1 MLLRHLDSLVCPLS
15 FTKDRNKIESLHL
28 LVEWEKAYV
37 KVDSED
43 FDMETSERVRQRE
56 AVPLEYMIKASR
68 PLRK

>member
-1 MLLRHLDSLVCPLS
+1 M
-15 FTKDRNKIESLHL
+15 
-28 LVEWEKAYV
+28 

-56 AVPLEYMIKASR
+56 AVPLEYMIKAST